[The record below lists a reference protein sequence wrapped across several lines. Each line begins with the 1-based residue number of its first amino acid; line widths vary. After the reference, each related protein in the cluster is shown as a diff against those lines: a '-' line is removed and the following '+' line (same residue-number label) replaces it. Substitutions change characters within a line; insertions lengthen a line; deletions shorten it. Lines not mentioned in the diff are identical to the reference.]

1 MCYNAH
7 IVHPRRDASKPTRN
21 GFVHLMIPILIATSL
36 SCSDA
41 YALIEAMES
50 YDIKEETRTEMI
62 QVVKEEVDW
71 CDYETQKPTEGTG

>member
-1 MCYNAH
+1 
-7 IVHPRRDASKPTRN
+7 
-21 GFVHLMIPILIATSL
+21 MIPILIATSF

-41 YALIEAMES
+41 YALIEAMQE

-62 QVVKEEVDW
+62 QVVKEELNH

>member
-1 MCYNAH
+1 
-7 IVHPRRDASKPTRN
+7 
-21 GFVHLMIPILIATSL
+21 MIPFLIATSF

-62 QVVKEEVDW
+62 QIVKEETADCDW
-71 CDYETQKPTEGTG
+71 DAKAD